1 MHRERLFERIIKIDI
16 DPNQRYVGVD
26 SATEVKSII
35 SHINI
40 LLSARRGSTLIA
52 DDYGISD
59 ISYFKDGEFVVF
71 EDTNEL
77 NKMIKKDLA

>member
-1 MHRERLFERIIKIDI
+1 MRHRAAI
-16 DPNQRYVGVD
+16 GV
-26 SATEVKSII
+26 TEKTDALALAVSEETG
-35 SHINI
+35 H
-40 LLSARRGSTLIA
+40 
-52 DDYGISD
+52 